1 MSCCGKG
8 REALRAESGG
18 AADGW
23 RRPAPVNGR
32 VVFEYTGPGTTVV
45 RGAATGRGY
54 AFGGY
59 GARVVVDAR
68 DAASLGRLPHL
79 QRVLR

>member
-1 MSCCGKG
+1 
-8 REALRAESGG
+8 
-18 AADGW
+18 
-23 RRPAPVNGR
+23 VNGR
-32 VVFEYTGPGTTVV
+32 VVFEYTGPGTPVV

-54 AFGGY
+54 AFAGY

-68 DAASLGRLPHL
+68 DAPSLTRMPHL